1 MGTSDWR
8 VEATRDKERIR
19 AFLASDRLWTAYAL
33 GDLEPGLFEQCD
45 WVAVADGARDV
56 ALVLLFKGLDTPG
69 LWPFG
74 DDDGVRLALAEA
86 VAPVAPRVSIR
97 PAQRAVV
104 EAVYALDT
112 LDLMTRMVV
121 DAASFSPVAW
131 SPLVPPPRLREE
143 PEGSEGGAEGL
154 PPPRRLTG
162 GDASALNALYASGE
176 TPDAFAPSQIDQ
188 GAFYAVEVAG
198 RVVAV
203 AGTHLLAPG
212 EGVAAVGNVF
222 THRDWRGRRLAQVCT
237 SAVVAECLRR
247 GAADVV
253 LNVKSD
259 NAPAIA
265 AYRRLGFRA
274 YCQFLEAGATRSPW
288 LAAASP
294 TQ

>member
-1 MGTSDWR
+1 MRTSDWR
-8 VEATRDKERIR
+8 VEETQDKGRIR
-19 AFLASDRLWTAYAL
+19 RFLAGDRLWTAYAL
-33 GDLEPGLFEQCD
+33 GDLEPGMFEQCD
-45 WVAVADGARDV
+45 WVAVTDGARDV

-176 TPDAFAPSQIDQ
+176 TPDAFAPSQDRP
-188 GAFYAVEVAG
+188 G
-198 RVVAV
+198 RVLRHCVSGYPVAA
-203 AGTHLLAPG
+203 AGTHLLAPS

-222 THRDWRGRRLAQVCT
+222 TYRAWRGRGLPVVRT
-237 SAVVAECLRR
+237 SAVVASVAARR
-247 GAADVV
+247 G
-253 LNVKSD
+253 
-259 NAPAIA
+259 
-265 AYRRLGFRA
+265 GHRA
-274 YCQFLEAGATRSPW
+274 QRQER
-288 LAAASP
+288 
-294 TQ
+294 